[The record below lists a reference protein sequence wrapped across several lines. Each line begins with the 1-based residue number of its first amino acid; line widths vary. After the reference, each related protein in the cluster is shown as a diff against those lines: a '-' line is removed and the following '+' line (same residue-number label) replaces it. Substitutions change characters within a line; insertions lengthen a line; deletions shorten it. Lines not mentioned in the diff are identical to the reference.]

1 MGRPDIGGVEL
12 DVAAGG
18 DPPGGVGDVDA
29 EQAGLIRELGA
40 WALAS
45 TSGGAPLGTT
55 NRA

>member
-1 MGRPDIGGVEL
+1 VGRPDIGGVEL